1 MTIEYTWNLGPIEVS
16 PELQDEDTNDIEGV
30 IRVVHWQY
38 IGEEDGKQAWV
49 HGSTSTGIYEPDTF
63 VPFDEVPREMVLQW
77 ITSSEGITV
86 EGLQEQ
92 ITQQLHW
99 KQGKETVDCPWDEAE

>member
-16 PELQDEDTNDIEGV
+16 PELQDEDTNDVEGV
-30 IRVVHWQY
+30 IRVVHWRY
-38 IGEEDGKQAWV
+38 VGEEDGKQAWI
-49 HGSTSTGIYEPDTF
+49 HGSTATGLYDPNTF
-63 VPFDEVPREMVLQW
+63 VPFEDVTREMVLQW

-99 KQGKETVDCPWDEAE
+99 KQGKETVDCPWDEAN